1 MSRQPKRARSKE
13 VDEIYNARKR
23 LAREGL
29 RYLEKSQ
36 KGEGVRAARN
46 RVLAEQRLKQAL
58 STYDPDQQKRGK
70 YLAEIRKLSQ
80 GLNINLTTEVEQ
92 VTRLRGKQRQE
103 AIQRSYKALEGA
115 KRDSEIRRENEAQAI
130 LNNPA
135 IGSRIYAGL
144 VSVWREEAKV
154 TDEVGRVKVDNDKI
168 NELLMKYFKT
178 DSLAGVLDKLEQ
190 SIGDRLYDMSGDRDT
205 IYEIVKLLIQ
215 QKVAD
220 NTFVQ

>member
-1 MSRQPKRARSKE
+1 MARTPKRARSKE
-13 VDEIYNARKR
+13 SDEIYNARKR
-23 LAREGL
+23 LARKGL

-36 KGEGVRAARN
+36 KGVGAEAARN
-46 RVLAEQRLKQAL
+46 RVLAEQTLKQAIA
-58 STYDPDQQKRGK
+58 TYDPKQQKQGK

-92 VTRLRGKQRQE
+92 VTRLKGKQRQV
-103 AIQRSYKALEGA
+103 AIQRSYMALEGTI
-115 KRDSEIRRENEAQAI
+115 KDPEIRRENEAQAI

-144 VSVWREEAKV
+144 VSVWKDEATV
-154 TDEVGRVKVDNDKI
+154 TDELGRVKVDSSKI
-168 NELLMKYFKT
+168 NEQLMEYFKT

-190 SIGDRLYDMSGDRDT
+190 NIGDKLYDMSGDRDT

-220 NTFVQ
+220 NTLVQ